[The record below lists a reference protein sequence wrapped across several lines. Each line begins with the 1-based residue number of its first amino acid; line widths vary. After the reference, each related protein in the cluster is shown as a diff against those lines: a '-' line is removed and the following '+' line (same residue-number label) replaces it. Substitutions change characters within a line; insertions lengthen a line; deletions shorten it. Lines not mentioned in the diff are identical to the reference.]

1 MHIVSQ
7 GPEATE
13 AWAKSLSLFA
23 RPGFVVLLKGDLG
36 AGKSTFARAFIKA
49 LAVDDK
55 DFDVPSPT
63 FTLVQAYDDLRVP
76 VAHVDLYRLGAKGD
90 VAELGLE
97 ELAKTHLLLIEWPQD
112 NCEKLSADRLHLTL
126 SGSGTNRDIEVEAH
140 GACAKVLRRNAEI
153 ETFLKAQDVALTSR
167 RFFEGDASFR
177 RYEKVQ
183 SKLGALIL
191 MDMPHRP
198 DGPPVKNGRP
208 YSAIAHLAE
217 GLRGVVAIN
226 DELLKMNYSAPR
238 ILACDLNHGLALIE
252 DLGSRGFSQMIK
264 AGADMTEPMHAA
276 IDLLADMAS
285 RPWPQKVL
293 VREAG
298 TYALPSY
305 DEEAQLIEV
314 DLLPMWF
321 HAHLHGREAPD
332 ALRHSFAALW
342 QEVLPFSKV
351 DLPVWVLR
359 DFHSPNLIWLPEREG
374 VRRVGLIDTQD
385 AVLGYP
391 AYDLASLLQ
400 DARVDVDFAFADQ
413 LYARYENQRQRRG
426 AFNAAEFARAY
437 AILGAQRTTKIL
449 GIFARLNARDG
460 KPQYLK
466 HMPRVSRYLA
476 RNLEHPVLAK
486 IKHWFEHEMP
496 DALHIGKTHE

>member
-1 MHIVSQ
+1 MHIISQ
-7 GPEATE
+7 GPEVTE
-13 AWAKSLSLFA
+13 AWARSLSLFA
-23 RPGFVVLLKGDLG
+23 RSGFVVLLEGDLG

-49 LAVDDK
+49 LALNEK

-76 VAHVDLYRLGAKGD
+76 VAHVDLYRLGTAGD

-112 NCEKLSADRLHLTL
+112 SCDKLSTDRLHLTL
-126 SGSGTNRDIEVEAH
+126 SGSGSNRDIAVEAH
-140 GACAKVLRRNAEI
+140 GAWAKALSRNAEI
-153 ETFLKAQDVALTSR
+153 ETFLNSQKIALASR

-183 SKLGALIL
+183 ADSKTMIL

-217 GLRGVVAIN
+217 GLREVVGVN
-226 DELLKMNYSAPR
+226 DQLLKMNYSAPR
-238 ILACDLNHGLALIE
+238 IVACDLNHGLALIE
-252 DLGSRGFSQMIK
+252 DLGSQVYGQMIR
-264 AGADMTEPMHAA
+264 AGADMAEPLQAA
-276 IDLLADMAS
+276 VDLLADMAS
-285 RPWPQKVL
+285 RSWPRQVP
-293 VREAG
+293 VRDAG
-298 TYALPSY
+298 IYALPTY

-314 DLLPMWF
+314 DLLPVWF
-321 HAHLHGREAPD
+321 HAHLHGRVAPE
-332 ALRHSFAALW
+332 ALRQSFAALW
-342 QEVLPFSKV
+342 QDVLPFTKV
-351 DLPVWVLR
+351 EPPVWVLR
-359 DFHSPNLIWLPEREG
+359 DFHSPNLLWQPEREA

-385 AVLGYP
+385 AVLGHP

-400 DARVDVDFAFADQ
+400 DARVDVEFALADQ
-413 LYARYENQRQRRG
+413 LYARYESQRLKRG
-426 AFNAAEFARAY
+426 VFDAEEFARAY
-437 AILGAQRTTKIL
+437 AILGAQRASKIL

-476 RNLEHPVLAK
+476 RNLEHPALSK
-486 IKHWFEHEMP
+486 IKHWYLHEMP
-496 DALHIGKTHE
+496 EALDIGKTS

>member
-1 MHIVSQ
+1 MHFVSQ
-7 GPEATE
+7 GPQATE
-13 AWAKSLSLFA
+13 AWARTLSLFA

-49 LAVDDK
+49 LAVDEK

-76 VAHVDLYRLGAKGD
+76 VAHVDLYRLGANGD

-97 ELAKTHLLLIEWPQD
+97 ELVKTHLLLIEWPQESCD
-112 NCEKLSADRLHLTL
+112 KLSQDRLHLTL
-126 SGSGTNRDIEVEAH
+126 SGSGTNRNIEVEAH
-140 GACAKVLRRNAEI
+140 GAWAKALSRNAEI
-153 ETFLKAQDVALTSR
+153 EAFFNVHNIALASR
-167 RFFEGDASFR
+167 RFFEGDASSR

-183 SKLGALIL
+183 SGSGALIL
-191 MDMPHRP
+191 MDMSQRP

-217 GLRGVVAIN
+217 GLREVVGVN

-238 ILACDLNHGLALIE
+238 ILVCDLNHGLALIE
-252 DLGSRGFSQMIK
+252 DLGSQVYGQMIR
-264 AGADMTEPMHAA
+264 AGADMVEPMHAA

-285 RPWPQKVL
+285 RVWPRQVP
-293 VREAG
+293 VRDG
-298 TYALPSY
+298 GIYAVPSY

-314 DLLPMWF
+314 DLLPVWF
-321 HAHLHGREAPD
+321 HAHLHGGVAPD
-332 ALRHSFAALW
+332 ALRHSFADLW
-342 QEVLPFSKV
+342 QEVLPV
-351 DLPVWVLR
+351 TQLAQPIWVLR

-385 AVLGYP
+385 AVLGHP

-400 DARVDVDFAFADQ
+400 DARVDVEFAFADQ
-413 LYARYENQRQRRG
+413 LYVRYETQRKKQG
-426 AFNAAEFARAY
+426 AFEAEEFARAY
-437 AILGAQRTTKIL
+437 AVLGAQRASKIL

-476 RNLEHPVLAK
+476 RNLEHPMLSK
-486 IKHWFEHEMP
+486 IKSWFLHEMP
-496 DALHIGKTHE
+496 EALNIGKTHE